1 MNRICVFCGSKPG
14 NRPAYVESARA
25 LGRALVA
32 RGLGLVYGGASVGV
46 MTEVADTVLAAGGE
60 VIGVIPETLLQR
72 EVGHRGLTELHVVQ
86 TMHERKA
93 LMASR
98 SDAFIGLPGG
108 YGTFEE
114 LFEVITWGQLG
125 IHRKPVGL
133 LNVEGYYDAFMALV
147 DHAVAE
153 GFIPPSHRGLILV
166 DTTPEGLLDQLDAY
180 QVPDL
185 GRKWAEKEH
194 V

>member
-1 MNRICVFCGSKPG
+1 MKRICVFCGSKPG

-25 LGRALVA
+25 LGQALVE

-46 MTEVADTVLAAGGE
+46 MTEIADTVLANGGE

-72 EVGHRGLTELHVVQ
+72 EVAHNGLSALHVVG

-98 SDAFIGLPGG
+98 ADAFIGLPGG
-108 YGTFEE
+108 FGTFEE

-147 DHAVAE
+147 DHAVEE
-153 GFIPPSHRGLILV
+153 GFVPPSHRKLILI
-166 DTTPEGLLDQLDAY
+166 DTTPEGLLDQLTAY
-180 QVPDL
+180 EVPDL
-185 GRKWAEKEH
+185 GRKWAEKKDI
-194 V
+194 

>member
-32 RGLGLVYGGASVGV
+32 RGCGLVYGGASVGV
-46 MTEVADTVLAAGGE
+46 MTEVADTVLEAGGE

-133 LNVEGYYDAFMALV
+133 LNVAGYYDAFMALV

-166 DTTPEGLLDQLDAY
+166 DTTPEGLLDQLEAY

-185 GRKWAEKEH
+185 GRKWADKEH

>member
-1 MNRICVFCGSKPG
+1 
-14 NRPAYVESARA
+14 
-25 LGRALVA
+25 
-32 RGLGLVYGGASVGV
+32 
-46 MTEVADTVLAAGGE
+46 
-60 VIGVIPETLLQR
+60 
-72 EVGHRGLTELHVVQ
+72 
-86 TMHERKA
+86 MHERKA

-133 LNVEGYYDAFMALV
+133 LNVGGYYDAFMALV

-166 DTTPEGLLDQLDAY
+166 DTTPEGLLDQLEAF

-185 GRKWAEKEH
+185 GRKWAEKKH
-194 V
+194 I